1 VYPRRIGGVPIGHE
15 DDRLVWVCGSNRFFH
30 GNDGRKRLPVVGC
43 VVGGDLE
50 ALGRDEKEDI
60 VVFAH
65 DLDVGFIACAD
76 LVDGSFILEVEAV
89 AVKGSSCG
97 IVEDR
102 LIGDGDTE
110 DGSEDQGGLSG
121 AQRKGD
127 IEGEDEAEN
136 MGSLVDS
143 GKIDRGLFGS
153 RMGELVRLVT
163 ILPILIPEFKLG
175 ASLYPKG
182 LFALIEL
189 LDLACPVK
197 ALIVTALIEGQLFLL
212 FPLEQGV
219 VTIGAVVLGLLLES
233 PLGLEECAADLA

>member
-1 VYPRRIGGVPIGHE
+1 
-15 DDRLVWVCGSNRFFH
+15 
-30 GNDGRKRLPVVGC
+30 
-43 VVGGDLE
+43 
-50 ALGRDEKEDI
+50 

-65 DLDVGFIACAD
+65 YLDVGLIACAE
-76 LVDGSFILEVEAV
+76 LVDGSLILEVEAV

-97 IVEDR
+97 IVEDC

-121 AQRKGD
+121 AQGKGD

-175 ASLYPKG
+175 APVYPKRFS
-182 LFALIEL
+182 LSLSFSIWR
-189 LDLACPVK
+189 VR
-197 ALIVTALIEGQLFLL
+197 
-212 FPLEQGV
+212 
-219 VTIGAVVLGLLLES
+219 
-233 PLGLEECAADLA
+233 